1 MGKIFKRGLLA
12 IAPISLSIA
21 ILVWLL
27 KTMEDIF
34 GYPVKLI
41 IGPEYYFPGLGLIV
55 AIVLTFIIGSIINIF
70 IIQKISDWGDRIL
83 KRIPFFKTF
92 YNSIYD
98 MMNYFKPK
106 EGREGK
112 VVLVEVSGIKTLGLI
127 TREDFHDLPK
137 GIAEEDEVTVF
148 IPLSYQIGGFT
159 MLVARSKL
167 TPVDISVERGM
178 RFMMTAGVGGTKI
191 HHHEKPS

>member
-12 IAPISLSIA
+12 IAPISLTIA

-41 IGPEYYFPGLGLIV
+41 IGHEYYFPGLGLIV
-55 AIVLTFIIGSIINIF
+55 AIVLTFIVGSIINIF
-70 IIQKISDWGDRIL
+70 IIQKFSDWGDRVL

-98 MMNYFKPK
+98 MMNYFNPK
-106 EGREGK
+106 DGKEGK
-112 VVLVEVSGIKTLGLI
+112 VVMVEVYGIKTLGLI
-127 TREDFHDLPK
+127 TREDFHDLPS
-137 GIAEEDEVTVF
+137 GIADEDEVTVF
-148 IPLSYQIGGFT
+148 IPLSYQIGGMT
-159 MLVARSKL
+159 ILVPRSKL
-167 TPVDISVERGM
+167 KAVDISVERGM
-178 RFMMTAGVGGTKI
+178 RFMMTAGVGGSK
-191 HHHEKPS
+191 HHHEKSS